1 MMDLEELL
9 TSDLLVDEDRIVI
22 RPEVLGSN
30 YYVGEVGDL
39 SFFEYKKYMNRLIKR
54 IDFNKTEGIE
64 LSIIIT
70 LFDEEE

>member
-22 RPEVLGSN
+22 RPEVLGN
-30 YYVGEVGDL
+30 TYFAGRVGDL

>member
-30 YYVGEVGDL
+30 YYVGEIGNL
-39 SFFEYKKYMNRLIKR
+39 SFFEYKKYMNRLVKR

>member
-30 YYVGEVGDL
+30 YYVGRVGQL
-39 SFFEYKKYMNRLIKR
+39 SFFEYKKYMNRLVKR
-54 IDFNKTEGIE
+54 IDFNNTEGMG

>member
-9 TSDLLVDEDRIVI
+9 TSDLLVDEDQIVI

-30 YYVGEVGDL
+30 YYVGRVGEL
-39 SFFEYKKYMNRLIKR
+39 SFFEYKKYMNRLVKR

-70 LFDEEE
+70 LFSEEE